1 MSNVIQ
7 RLHNLLVQSY
17 LALPHLHKSDQSA
30 LCLSHLDKGDEKH
43 KGSQPRPLLPG
54 NLGHLGDDGDEL
66 QGQCSPPSL
75 FSAEMKK
82 GEPEHEII
90 K

>member
-7 RLHNLLVQSY
+7 RLQNLLVQSY
-17 LALPHLHKSDQSA
+17 FTLLYLHKSGQTA
-30 LCLSHLDKGDEKH
+30 LFLSYLDKGDEKH

-66 QGQCSPPSL
+66 QGRVFKCSAP
-75 FSAEMKK
+75 K
-82 GEPEHEII
+82 
-90 K
+90 